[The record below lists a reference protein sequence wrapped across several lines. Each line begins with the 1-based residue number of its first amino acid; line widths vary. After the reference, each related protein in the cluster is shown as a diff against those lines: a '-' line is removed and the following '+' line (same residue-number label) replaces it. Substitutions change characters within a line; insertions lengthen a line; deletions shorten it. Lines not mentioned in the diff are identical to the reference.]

1 LRYPQLCWLVKV
13 LSFCGLDGRA
23 LTRFVP
29 LSPGCLYKE
38 AKMAV
43 NPIPE
48 GYHSVTPYLIVKG
61 AAKAIDYYKRVFGA
75 TEIMRMP
82 GPNGTVGHAEI
93 KVGDSVIMLA
103 DEQQGNFRSPEGL
116 GGSPVSL
123 MVYVEDVDSTFKQAI
138 SNGAKETRA
147 VQDQFYGDR
156 SGNLVDPFGHVWTV
170 ATHKEDVSEEEM
182 KRRMSAM
189 KQTA

>member
-1 LRYPQLCWLVKV
+1 MSVK
-13 LSFCGLDGRA
+13 
-23 LTRFVP
+23 
-29 LSPGCLYKE
+29 
-38 AKMAV
+38 
-43 NPIPE
+43 PIPE

-61 AAKAIDYYKRVFGA
+61 AAKAIDYYKKVFGA

-93 KVGDSVIMLA
+93 KIGDSVIMLA

-123 MVYVEDVDSTFKQAI
+123 MVYVEDVDKTFKQAV
-138 SNGAKETRA
+138 SNGAKEVRA
-147 VQDQFYGDR
+147 IQDQFYGDR

-170 ATHKEDVSEEEM
+170 ATHKEDVSQAEM
-182 KRRMSAM
+182 QRRMSTLQ
-189 KQTA
+189 KTA